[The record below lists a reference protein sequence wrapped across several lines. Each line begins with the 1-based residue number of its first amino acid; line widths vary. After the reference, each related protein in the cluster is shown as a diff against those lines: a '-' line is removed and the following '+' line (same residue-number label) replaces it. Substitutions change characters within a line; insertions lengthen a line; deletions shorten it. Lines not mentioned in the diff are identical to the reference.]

1 MRKHSGNFTLWH
13 AIFRQCSQEQIA
25 PKNREQLYYI
35 LFGFKTIDQFSFK
48 NDTFT
53 LKWYML
59 AKVRSPL
66 TIITL

>member
-1 MRKHSGNFTLWH
+1 MSPLAGFSPSVLTINAQHSGNFTLWH

-35 LFGFKTIDQFSFK
+35 LFGFKAIDQFSLK

-53 LKWYML
+53 LK
-59 AKVRSPL
+59 
-66 TIITL
+66 